1 MDEYKKLTSIR
12 WKKYGKITGG
22 VILGWSFWFCLLI
35 FALRWINPPF
45 TAFTLQEDWESLGKE
60 RYNLRN
66 TWVPDEQ
73 LPDHLALAVIAS
85 EDQRFYRHW
94 GLDLRAIE
102 EAMEENKQRGRV
114 RGASTITQQVAKNLF
129 LSPAQNYFR
138 KTIEA
143 GIAVLIDFFWTKER
157 ILEVYLNIAEFG
169 PGMFGI
175 GVATEFYYGKNPEEL
190 TPEQSAKMATVLP
203 NPKLIEPE
211 PASEYV
217 VKRSQ
222 WILRNMQQLSGVR
235 YLPEPKPV
243 ADTTDSL
250 RHQYFMTDSLAIIQ
264 LQDTLARHLDSMLME
279 IEREYAKP
287 ESLNPESIKLDTVRV
302 DSLEY

>member
-1 MDEYKKLTSIR
+1 MEKKQQHNSTD
-12 WKKYGKITGG
+12 WKKYGKITAGI
-22 VILGWSFWFCLLI
+22 ILGWSFWFCLLVL
-35 FALRWINPPF
+35 ALRWINPPF
-45 TAFTLQEDWESLGKE
+45 TAFTLQEDWENLGKE
-60 RYNLRN
+60 RYNLRQN
-66 TWVPDEQ
+66 WVPSEQ
-73 LPDHLALAVIAS
+73 LPDHLTLAVVAS

-94 GLDLRAIE
+94 GLDLQAIE
-102 EAMEENKQRGRV
+102 EAIEENKRRGRV

-129 LSPAQNYFR
+129 LSPAQTYLR
-138 KTIEA
+138 KALEA
-143 GIAVLIDFFWTKER
+143 GIAVLIEVFWPKER

-169 PGMFGI
+169 PGVFGV
-175 GVATEFYYGKNPEEL
+175 GAATEFYYGKSPAAL

-217 VKRSQ
+217 VKRSR

-250 RHQYFMTDSLAIIQ
+250 PHQNYVMDSLSIITLQDSLA
-264 LQDTLARHLDSMLME
+264 LYLDSMLME
-279 IEREYAKP
+279 IERRQVKP
-287 ESLNPESIKLDTVRV
+287 EPLNPDSMKSDSIRL